1 MGLYGENE
9 ICTICMADNGFVIKL
24 KDVEAEEKVKKN
36 NAKKGST
43 YMSSPAPE
51 IIVASS
57 TGALLKLL
65 KEKLPA
71 IVSKSEEYDDAFS
84 EASEAPVARSKY

>member
-1 MGLYGENE
+1 MGLYADNE

-24 KDVEAEEKVKKN
+24 KDVEADEKVKKN

-43 YMSSPAPE
+43 YMSSPDPE
-51 IIVASS
+51 IIVAAS

-71 IVSKSEEYDDAFS
+71 IVSKTEEYDNAFS
-84 EASEAPVARSKY
+84 EASAAPSASSKY

>member
-1 MGLYGENE
+1 MGLYGDNE

-24 KDVEAEEKVKKN
+24 KDVDEDEKVKKN

-43 YMSSPAPE
+43 YMSSPPPE
-51 IIVASS
+51 VIVANS

-71 IVSKSEEYDDAFS
+71 IVSKSEEYDDAFV
-84 EASEAPVARSKY
+84 EASASPAASSKY